1 MDEVINLKQKE
12 KYSFELQSRPTTG
25 YLWVVE
31 SFDDKIVRVTL
42 EVIPIEEDISNI
54 REGSSNVLVVTI
66 EAISVGETEVVLS
79 EKRPWEIGKAPVN
92 MRNLLVSV
100 SQ

>member
-12 KYSFELQSRPTTG
+12 KYSFELQVRPTTG

-42 EVIPIEEDISNI
+42 EATPIEEDISNI
-54 REGSSNVLVVTI
+54 RDGASNVLVVTI

-92 MRNLLVSV
+92 MRSLLISV